1 MCRDRLPVPAFF
13 APRGLVCLED
23 RCVLSLEERGVNT
36 GGAEQRGAMKFGK
49 GLMARL
55 IWCCPAKRTK
65 KLPEAGKNPPKN
77 FKKGLDTH
85 GAVLYDNGAPKGAQS
100 AMMWEIAQK

>member
-1 MCRDRLPVPAFF
+1 MPGGPVCYPWKNEVSTPEA
-13 APRGLVCLED
+13 
-23 RCVLSLEERGVNT
+23 
-36 GGAEQRGAMKFGK
+36 AEQRGAMKFGK

-85 GAVLYDNGAPKGAQS
+85 GAVLYDSGAS
-100 AMMWEIAQK
+100 

>member
-1 MCRDRLPVPAFF
+1 MPGQIACPGIFCAQGVGMPGGPVCYPWKNEVSTPEA
-13 APRGLVCLED
+13 
-23 RCVLSLEERGVNT
+23 
-36 GGAEQRGAMKFGK
+36 AEQRGAMKFGK

-55 IWCCPAKRTK
+55 IWYCPAKRTK

-85 GAVLYDNGAPKGAQS
+85 GAVLYDNGAS
-100 AMMWEIAQK
+100 